1 MKNENSQ
8 DFRGLK
14 AYLFPALVSI
24 ISAMIWYDVTEIKQD
39 VKALMAQSNIDKTRI
54 DNLEKQ
60 MDKLP
65 VTTAMMYSFFKA
77 TSKDSIPKDLPVP
90 HISKDLLIDY
100 GRKKDSLED
109 MKQKPKYA

>member
-8 DFRGLK
+8 DFQGLK

-39 VKALMAQSNIDKTRI
+39 IKVLMAQSNIDKTRI

-60 MDKLP
+60 MDKMPKHAALYPFFQSAPKGSVPQELP
-65 VTTAMMYSFFKA
+65 TPY
-77 TSKDSIPKDLPVP
+77 
-90 HISKDLLIDY
+90 ISKELLIDY
-100 GRKKDSLED
+100 GRKKDTLED
-109 MKQKPKYA
+109 LKQKPTHA

>member
-14 AYLFPALVSI
+14 AYLFPTLVSI

-60 MDKLP
+60 IDKL
-65 VTTAMMYSFFKA
+65 VASNTVMYPLFKQA
-77 TSKDSIPKDLPVP
+77 PKDSIPKEPP
-90 HISKDLLIDY
+90 TPYISKELLIDY
-100 GRKKDSLED
+100 GRKKDTLED
-109 MKQKPKYA
+109 VKQKPNHA